1 MRRRAGMRWAQAPD
15 DDSGK
20 PEPSAQVN
28 IKDFANRVVDGD
40 WSPAI

>member
-1 MRRRAGMRWAQAPD
+1 MRWAQAPD

-28 IKDFANRVVDGD
+28 IKDFASRVVDGD